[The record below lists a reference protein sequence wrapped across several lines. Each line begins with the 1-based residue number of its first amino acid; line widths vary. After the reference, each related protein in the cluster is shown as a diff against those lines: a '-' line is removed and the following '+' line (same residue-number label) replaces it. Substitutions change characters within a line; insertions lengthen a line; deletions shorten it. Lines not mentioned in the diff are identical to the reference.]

1 MRDFAILA
9 AILLAAAGPSLVS
22 AEPLPGV
29 RRDFGRAPTST
40 AATVGTKL
48 PQPAIG
54 RGDCFRSRRRFRVP
68 PPLPTSSDFTTTGS
82 LSGLSRNLPA
92 SPDIHE
98 WDAQESET
106 LLSLTPQSAAVAAAA
121 ASAEPQTTA
130 VPTTTNTVASYTTT
144 STTIAKTT
152 QTGRVPVK
160 CGGKRCRTK
169 PGRPG
174 RCGPKRP
181 SIPKKPRGPKKPK
194 NTKATTSPA
203 TVTVTYTAVPSSAS
217 QTMAAPS
224 AVRNHPASAIP
235 AIGKN
240 FVDRD
245 LQEPNIDLED
255 LRGLKCDCNLHS
267 CPCDR
272 NKHPL
277 LARTRPA
284 SLGSPVTHTS
294 TPISKRDL
302 PVKWAH
308 TDGLEVEEEY
318 HDDTTP
324 LAVAQ
329 STLTTTSSPAPTTYS
344 RRRCTRT
351 RRPNCW
357 WRTRP
362 ASSSSSSATSSSSTS
377 SRTGPVTVTVTITP
391 SSSSA
396 STSSTSISST
406 SASST
411 STSSTSISST
421 SASSPA
427 DRVTVTVTI
436 TPDYTPTYILN
447 PSPTRPVKAR
457 EVEGLEEARLV
468 ANAGPV
474 AGLQGVIPS
483 ALKKHP
489 KIGAR
494 GQNTEKVPATTAP
507 EATLA
512 TKKV

>member
-22 AEPLPGV
+22 AEPLVSPAYAV
-29 RRDFGRAPTST
+29 TSAAPPTST

-82 LSGLSRNLPA
+82 LSGAVSQSTGKPRY
-92 SPDIHE
+92 SIVKHE

-160 CGGKRCRTK
+160 CG
-169 PGRPG
+169 G

>member
-22 AEPLPGV
+22 TEPLVSPAYAV
-29 RRDFGRAPTST
+29 TSAAPPAST

-54 RGDCFRSRRRFRVP
+54 RADCFRSRRRFRVP

-82 LSGLSRNLPA
+82 LSGAVSQSTGKPRY
-92 SPDIHE
+92 SIVKHE

-106 LLSLTPQSAAVAAAA
+106 LTLQSAAVAAA

-130 VPTTTNTVASYTTT
+130 VPTTTNPVASYTTT

-203 TVTVTYTAVPSSAS
+203 TVTVTHTAVPPSAS

-224 AVRNHPASAIP
+224 AVRKHPASAIP

-240 FVDRD
+240 LVDRD

-255 LRGLKCDCNLHS
+255 LRGS
-267 CPCDR
+267 T
-272 NKHPL
+272 
-277 LARTRPA
+277 RTRPA

-302 PVKWAH
+302 PVQWAH
-308 TDGLEVEEEY
+308 TAGLEIEEEY

-324 LAVAQ
+324 LAVVP
-329 STLTTTSSPAPTTYS
+329 STLTATSSPAPTTYS

-391 SSSSA
+391 SASSASTSSA
-396 STSSTSISST
+396 STSSTSTSST
-406 SASST
+406 SA
-411 STSSTSISST
+411 SST

-427 DRVTVTVTI
+427 DRITVTVTI

-457 EVEGLEEARLV
+457 QVEDLEEARLV
-468 ANAGPV
+468 ATAGPV
-474 AGLQGVIPS
+474 AGLQDVIPS

-507 EATLA
+507 EATQA